1 VSRVSVCLWAVIPAS
16 VVLGLFPQLLHSGAL
31 SVTAV
36 LPSPTYP
43 WDHCRHFCSPVPPCA
58 AGRNLLGRCLCGSF
72 CVAETCVDIPQ
83 SPELTVCVKELA
95 CTCFSSPGWSLCR
108 GARVDLFRSPVPALC
123 VAGCMCTCL
132 LSLFFFL
139 DEFYGFG
146 LDMFNCFSYCSLLAV
161 AIPATALLSHFSH
174 VRLCNPIDGS
184 PPGCPI
190 PGILQAR
197 TLEWVAI
204 SFSNA

>member
-1 VSRVSVCLWAVIPAS
+1 MSRVSVCLWAVIPAS

-132 LSLFFFL
+132 LSLPALCHGDYLLFF
-139 DEFYGFG
+139 
-146 LDMFNCFSYCSLLAV
+146 
-161 AIPATALLSHFSH
+161 
-174 VRLCNPIDGS
+174 RLCQEGGVRCTSLYAFPVS
-184 PPGCPI
+184 TPVPP
-190 PGILQAR
+190 
-197 TLEWVAI
+197 
-204 SFSNA
+204 F

>member
-1 VSRVSVCLWAVIPAS
+1 MQCPVVGFGVSRVSVCLWAVIPAF
-16 VVLGLFPQLLHSGAL
+16 VVLGLLFPQLLHSGAL

-36 LPSPTYP
+36 RPSPTYS

-95 CTCFSSPGWSLCR
+95 CTCFSSLGWSLCR

-132 LSLFFFL
+132 LSLPALCHGDYLLFFRLFREGGVRCTSL
-139 DEFYGFG
+139 YAFPLSAPQSRPFDLLIFETIWDE
-146 LDMFNCFSYCSLLAV
+146 S
-161 AIPATALLSHFSH
+161 
-174 VRLCNPIDGS
+174 
-184 PPGCPI
+184 
-190 PGILQAR
+190 
-197 TLEWVAI
+197 
-204 SFSNA
+204 